1 VDGQQPLYQ
10 EGLWKLVGSSRA
22 ESLTS
27 GSIAQAYIDEA
38 TYLAAAEGGVLAV
51 AKSLVQQPSRVWRK
65 GSMLLSFMDETVMVT
80 DGVHERVRSLA
91 GLCSGALAKAEPLLT
106 MPGQLLALE
115 VQKVPSAADPCRVL
129 CRSRGTY
136 WGIQVKTHT
145 VHRLCSTC
153 NMSCWHQAWQCM

>member
-1 VDGQQPLYQ
+1 MEACWQQPY
-10 EGLWKLVGSSRA
+10 RN
-22 ESLTS
+22 LTS

-38 TYLAAAEGGVLAV
+38 TYVAAAEGGVLAV
-51 AKSLVQQPSRVWRK
+51 AKSLVQQPSDVWRK
-65 GSMLLSFMDETVMVT
+65 GTMLLSFMDETVMVA

-129 CRSRGTY
+129 CRSRGSY